1 MDAFPI
7 RTPEEFLAHALAI
20 EHEAAD
26 RYREFER
33 YFSDRGE
40 EVLAGLCRNLARFEQ
55 EHYEQLLEQSRGR
68 SLPAIDDRHY
78 HWLGDGS
85 PEAPA
90 REFFYRVANA
100 RQLLEVALQAEHNAA
115 DFFRW
120 AASSAPDEAVRR
132 MAGEMA
138 LEENEHVSW
147 VTQALEYA
155 PDNKVDIEELVA
167 GGMFP
172 GALQDAAERRRRG
185 R

>member
-1 MDAFPI
+1 MEKCPI
-7 RTPEEFLAHALAI
+7 RTIEEFLAHALAI
-20 EHEAAD
+20 ELEAAG

-33 YFSDRGE
+33 YFADRGE
-40 EVLAGLCRNLARFEQ
+40 EVLSALCRNLAAFEQ
-55 EHYEQLLEQSRGR
+55 DHFELLVEASRGHT
-68 SLPAIDDRHY
+68 LPPIDHRRY
-78 HWLGDGS
+78 HWLDDGS

-100 RQLLEVALQAEHNAA
+100 RQLLEIALQAEHNAA

-120 AASSAPDEAVRR
+120 AAEGAEDEAVRA
-132 MAGEMA
+132 MAREMA
-138 LEENEHVSW
+138 EEENQHVSW

-155 PDNKVDIEELVA
+155 PDTLVDLEGLVA

-172 GALQDAAERRRRG
+172 GALQDAAERRKRG